1 MQSNNQLTDNISSVG
16 CMNCLYVCLCAKFE
30 ILQTTCCLWVV
41 HALRKNGAT
50 ELLRLQADWIE
61 WMWIEIAKSNW
72 TNLRI

>member
-1 MQSNNQLTDNISSVG
+1 LDFG
-16 CMNCLYVCLCAKFE
+16 FHYD
-30 ILQTTCCLWVV
+30 
-41 HALRKNGAT
+41 LRKNGAT